1 MSRTRAPTQRF
12 LWGETRLL
20 MDYLAATYPG
30 QRWLTN
36 VRVGPIDPHV
46 PRDGLTDAQKRLM
59 GSFRRYADAIVPL
72 ADRLVVVETTVL
84 KAVEKIGPL
93 MEYVRLAPQTPELA
107 EFASLPVHGELVSPI
122 PDPRAQALCLE
133 VGLTYKVFAVP
144 WLDAFVDQ
152 YGQRFRTAPL
162 SEGRQDFIR

>member
-1 MSRTRAPTQRF
+1 
-12 LWGETRLL
+12 

-36 VRVGPIDPHV
+36 IQVGPLDPHV

-59 GSFRRYADAIVPL
+59 GKFRRYADAVVPL
-72 ADRLVVVETTVL
+72 VDRLVVVETTMI
-84 KAVEKIGPL
+84 KAVGKIGPL
-93 MEYVRLAPQTPELA
+93 MDYVRLVPQTPELA
-107 EFASLPVHGELVSPI
+107 DFASLPVRGELVSPI
-122 PDPRAQALCLE
+122 PDPRAQALCLD
-133 VGLTYKVFAVP
+133 VGLTFVLFSVP

-152 YGQRFRTAPL
+152 YGARFRRAPL